1 MEMVGGCAGGMV
13 VQGSREGRRRRKKEE
28 ASRCVCVQSC
38 PTLCN
43 TVDCSLPGSSVHAIF
58 QARILEWGVI
68 SLSQRKA
75 EELPKKKKKKKKS
88 QSNGF
93 LMLFFFKV

>member
-1 MEMVGGCAGGMV
+1 MEMVGGCAGGWCREA
-13 VQGSREGRRRRKKEE
+13 GKGGGEGRRKKQ
-28 ASRCVCVQSC
+28 ADVCVLSLVRLFAT
-38 PTLCN
+38 PW
-43 TVDCSLPGSSVHAIF
+43 TVACQAPLSILPAIF

-68 SLSQRKA
+68 SFSQRKA

-93 LMLFFFKV
+93 SMLFFF